1 MILIIILILDMMVLV
16 SDFSKCISLNNESCL
31 DKYILIDLN
40 PNELHYYPFVLS
52 LARYN
57 ESYNTLDDLS
67 SRICVSNKTEDVNL
81 NVFNMI
87 TRMSQNIKKNISCD
101 CKSKLDSI
109 KCNSNQKWTKSKCR
123 CESKHPTKHSCMQ
136 RS

>member
-1 MILIIILILDMMVLV
+1 MNRVQ
-16 SDFSKCISLNNESCL
+16 IS
-31 DKYILIDLN
+31 ILIDLN
-40 PNELHYYPFVLS
+40 PDELNYYPFVLS

-57 ESYNTLDDLS
+57 GSYNTLDDLS
-67 SRICVSNKTEDVNL
+67 SRICASNKTEDVNL

-101 CKSKLDSI
+101 CKSKLDGI
-109 KCNSNQKWTKSKCR
+109 KCNSNQKWTKSKYR